1 MNTQPPAKEME
12 SLSLTAQ
19 PTGTQLASATSPPV
33 SPRAS
38 APSSPASRPGPGD
51 SDTAVDEKLPPYF
64 WKPAETPE
72 GREEQDRLFIEY
84 YKKRGFV
91 YDEEKKV
98 FLPRAHNYWTE
109 YNGETILRSKR
120 VQEGSFGADT
130 YDEDFVTYMAPAS
143 ALPELNEK
151 RLKDLAEAREK
162 LARAQQAPDGPDK
175 AKTVR
180 GLEKEVRLLVN
191 PLEQWVPTIMDEES
205 DTREVEEPRDI
216 YGNDASEETM
226 LRFGHILERMSA
238 VGALGTVEVPGPDGK
253 MVKQNRKWANG
264 EVWRPKSESKD
275 WEAWAGDEPPTS
287 TFHGFIPRHP
297 RPDGIGFGHL
307 GYDSVYT
314 RSRDGVGYT
323 SEDVPDQVWDQPLDA
338 PIVLE
343 TRDGE
348 QWIIDRPLEKDNP
361 VFGGR
366 DPSKPLSQ
374 ILAEEEAAHAEKAAH
389 QGGVGRGSGRGAGGQ
404 GAQASPGEG
413 WH

>member
-19 PTGTQLASATSPPV
+19 PTGTQPASATSPTV
-33 SPRAS
+33 
-38 APSSPASRPGPGD
+38 SRPVPGD
-51 SDTAVDEKLPPYF
+51 SDTAVDEELPPYF
-64 WKPAETPE
+64 WKPAETSE
-72 GREEQDRLFIEY
+72 GREEQDRLFVEY

-109 YNGETILRSKR
+109 YNGETFFTSKP
-120 VQEGSFGADT
+120 VQEGGFGADT
-130 YDEDFVTYMAPAS
+130 YDEDFVTYTAPAS

-191 PLEQWVPTIMDEES
+191 PLEQWVPTIMDEDL
-205 DTREVEEPRDI
+205 DTREVEEPSDI
-216 YGNDASEETM
+216 DGDDSREETM
-226 LRFGHILERMSA
+226 SRFGHILERMSA
-238 VGALGTVEVPGPDGK
+238 VGALGTVDVPGPDGK
-253 MVKQNRKWANG
+253 MVKQNRTWANG
-264 EVWRPKSESKD
+264 EVWRPESESKD
-275 WEAWAGDEPPTS
+275 WEAWADDEPPMS

-297 RPDGIGFGHL
+297 RPDGIGLGHL
-307 GYDSVYT
+307 GYDSVYI
-314 RSRDGVGYT
+314 RSRDGLGYT
-323 SEDVPDQVWDQPLDA
+323 SADVPDQVWDQPLDA
-338 PIVLE
+338 PIVFE
-343 TRDGE
+343 THDGE
-348 QWIIDRPLEKDNP
+348 QWVIDRPLEKDNP

-374 ILAEEEAAHAEKAAH
+374 ILAEEEAANADKAAN

-404 GAQASPGEG
+404 GSQVSADEG
-413 WH
+413 WY